1 MCCLPYHRLHDR
13 DKKYWEPLLQRCDY
27 RNISHL
33 TPNDTRRL
41 IQEPVRGKVFYL
53 GSVIRNIMRLTAG
66 QPFYTQLVC
75 RNIVEMLNAEK
86 RNYFYEEDISPVV
99 REILDN
105 PPPQMI
111 YFWAGLES
119 REKVTLSAIAE
130 MLKNTNQYTDLDD
143 LADVLKKFSVP
154 LSMDELKKAAEKM
167 LNRKILE
174 QDTEDFFR
182 FRMDLFRLWIREEHN
197 LYKVFQEIKQ
207 QATV

>member
-1 MCCLPYHRLHDR
+1 MMDRLN
-13 DKKYWEPLLQRCDY
+13 EVE
-27 RNISHL
+27 RN
-33 TPNDTRRL
+33 RVR
-41 IQEPVRGKVFYL
+41 QEDVDAVATEL
-53 GSVIRNIMRLTAG
+53 A
-66 QPFYTQLVC
+66 
-75 RNIVEMLNAEK
+75 
-86 RNYFYEEDISPVV
+86 
-99 REILDN
+99 DN
-105 PPPQMI
+105 PLPQMI

-130 MLKNTNQYTDLDD
+130 MLKNANQYTDPDD

-197 LYKVFQEIKQ
+197 LYKVAREIKQ